1 MMDTLGEPK
10 IAQAIDKAVHEALAS
25 KQIKSLTAGKMG
37 MGTREVG
44 DLIAKLA
51 SLGTVV
57 ASSPAS
63 VGVSCLAMRLRNATA
78 LLVVVS
84 AFASAAAFAEKAPE
98 AQPPYRDSKLTIDA
112 RVSDLLAR
120 MTPSEKVAQ
129 LESVNW
135 EHSYIYDAKTRLFSP
150 KQARKLMPHGMG
162 EITRPG
168 DKHDARAATEMANAL
183 QKFLVEQTRLGI
195 PAILH
200 EEGLHGFVAPG
211 ATSFP
216 QAIALAATFDPTL
229 VEDVFTVD
237 ARQMRARGVQHVL
250 APVVDV
256 ARDPRWGRI
265 EETYGEDTYLV
276 TRMGVASVNGLQGR
290 RPSPDAPIDGTR
302 VMATL
307 KHMTGHGY
315 PEGGRNTAPAIASPR
330 MLREVFFPPFEAAFR
345 EANALSVMASYNEID
360 GIPSHENRWLL
371 TDLLRGEWGFRGV
384 VVSDYFGI
392 AELERKHHVV
402 PDLATAGRIALEAGV
417 DIELPEP
424 EGYGTLVAGLAA
436 GRINQALLDQAVGR
450 VLRAKFLLGL
460 FEQPYVAAT
469 TPEAE
474 RPADRAL
481 ARRAAEEAIVLL
493 KNEGGLLP
501 LDKARLKSI
510 AVIGPNADTCRLGG
524 YSGKP
529 EKTVSILEG
538 IHARLGEQVKILSA
552 QGCGLTTGN
561 RGWNDDVV
569 TLSDPA
575 EDARLVAEAG
585 KLAKTTDLTILVLG
599 QNEQL
604 SREGW
609 ADNHRGDRM
618 SLDLVGA
625 QMDLARA
632 VLASGRPTVVVV
644 IHGSPLVIP
653 ELAQKAPAILDGFYL
668 GEETGTAVASVLF
681 GDVNPAGRLPWT
693 VPRASGAVPAYYNH
707 KPSAERPYL
716 FEEPGPLWA
725 FGHGQ
730 SYTTFRYDPV
740 KVHPARISPDG
751 QTTVTVN
758 VTNTG
763 KRAGDEVVQLYIHDV
778 VASVARP
785 VKELRG
791 FSRIR
796 LKPGE
801 AKRVDFKLGP
811 VDLALYDR
819 DMKRVVEPGK
829 FDIMIGASSA
839 DIRQRATLE
848 VVAGGR

>member
-1 MMDTLGEPK
+1 MHLQYHTGV
-10 IAQAIDKAVHEALAS
+10 AVS
-25 KQIKSLTAGKMG
+25 Y
-37 MGTREVG
+37 
-44 DLIAKLA
+44 
-51 SLGTVV
+51 
-57 ASSPAS
+57 
-63 VGVSCLAMRLRNATA
+63 LAMRLRNATA
-78 LLVVVS
+78 LLVV
-84 AFASAAAFAEKAPE
+84 APALGSAAAFAGKAPTV
-98 AQPPYRDSKLTIDA
+98 QPPYRDSKLPVDR
-112 RVSDLLAR
+112 RVDDLLSR
-120 MTPSEKVAQ
+120 MTPAEKVAQ

-135 EHSYIYDAKTRLFSP
+135 EHTYIYDTKTRLFSP
-150 KQARKLMPHGMG
+150 EQARKLMPNGMG

-168 DKHDARAATEMANAL
+168 DRHDPREATEMANAL

-195 PAILH
+195 PALLH

-216 QAIALAATFDPTL
+216 QAIALAATFDPAL

-276 TRMGVASVNGLQGR
+276 TRMGVAAVNGFQGR
-290 RPSPDAPIDGTR
+290 RASPDAPIDGAH

-330 MLREVFFPPFEAAFR
+330 MLREVFFPPFEAAIR

-360 GIPSHENRWLL
+360 GVPSHENRWLL

-384 VVSDYFGI
+384 VVSDYFGV
-392 AELERKHHVV
+392 AELEHKHQVV
-402 PDLATAGRIALEAGV
+402 PDLATAGRIALASGV

-424 EGYGTLVAGLAA
+424 AGYATLAADLAA
-436 GRINQALLDQAVGR
+436 GRITQAALDRAVGR
-450 VLRAKFLLGL
+450 VLRVKFLLGL
-460 FEQPYVAAT
+460 FEQPYVT
-469 TPEAE
+469 TMTPEAE

-501 LDKARLKSI
+501 LDPERLKSI
-510 AVIGPNADTCRLGG
+510 AVIGPNAETCRLGG
-524 YSGKP
+524 YSGTP
-529 EKTVSILEG
+529 EKTVSILAG
-538 IHARLGEQVKILSA
+538 IRARVGERVNVVSA
-552 QGCGLTTGN
+552 PGCGLTSGN
-561 RGWNDDVV
+561 RGWTDDRV
-569 TLSDPA
+569 TLADPA
-575 EDARLVAEAG
+575 KDARLVAEAG
-585 KLAKTTDLTILVLG
+585 KLAKTVDVTILVIG

-604 SREGW
+604 SREAW
-609 ADNHRGDRM
+609 ADNHAGDRM
-618 SLDLVGA
+618 SLELVGA

-632 VLASGRPTVVVV
+632 VLASGHPTVVVL
-644 IHGSPLVIP
+644 IHGSPLAIP

-668 GEETGTAVASVLF
+668 GEETGTAVANVLF
-681 GDVNPAGRLPWT
+681 GDANPAGRLPWT
-693 VPRASGAVPAYYNH
+693 VPRTSGAVPAYYNH
-707 KPSAERPYL
+707 KPTAERRYL
-716 FEEPGPLWA
+716 FEQPGPLWA

-730 SYTTFRYDPV
+730 SYTTFRYDPIEV
-740 KVHPARISPDG
+740 RPARISPRG
-751 QTTVTVN
+751 EATVSVN

-763 KRAGDEVVQLYIHDV
+763 KRAGDEVVQLYIHDI
-778 VASVARP
+778 VASVTRP

-791 FSRIR
+791 FSRIH
-796 LKPGE
+796 LEAGE

-811 VDLALYDR
+811 ADLGLYDR

-829 FDIMIGASSA
+829 FDLMIGASSA
-839 DIRQRATLE
+839 DIRQHVTLE
-848 VVAGGR
+848 VTGR